1 MVIHIEKHIF
11 KLLKH
16 YDCVIIT
23 GFGGFIL
30 NNRPAYLN
38 SITNKIYPP
47 SKKISFNKN
56 ITENDGLLANYISHL
71 ENISYEEACIEIL
84 KFSRKSS
91 LKLKRGEKL
100 FFTNIGHLN
109 LNDNNQIEFTLN
121 SEINFN
127 QDSYG
132 LSGFLL
138 PEETQ
143 NINYSTAQY
152 ASVAASIILL
162 ICVSL
167 FSLNNNLA
175 FDTQF
180 LSLSPINKNT
190 YSPRDINISKESVYG
205 KETPGIYN
213 VQVSQVDFDLYKING
228 TNYHISTKKCFKL
241 GFGRDVQI
249 KIWRDEKDRIKREI
263 CFLNV
268 SETEYDDCYKIENVY
283 SQLKSKENNTIMVI
297 TKRGR
302 MKEAML
308 VLEKTYIDPYIIA
321 NSNPDEITNNKNTN
335 EDSLDITNI
344 GTRFVDAIQSL
355 NSPIKVE
362 NTPINTLPKTQSN
375 KKIHIIAGSFSN
387 NKNAQAFKSQLK
399 KRGFE
404 QAEIIGMNN
413 TGLTRVAVNS
423 FFTEEEAEQELLE
436 IKNKLSSAWV
446 LNLNE

>member
-1 MVIHIEKHIF
+1 MAIHIEQHIF

-16 YDCVIIT
+16 HDCVIIT

-38 SITNKIYPP
+38 PITNRIYPP

-56 ITENDGLLANYISHL
+56 IVENDGLLANYISNV
-71 ENISYEEACIEIL
+71 EKISYEEASIEIL

-100 FFTNIGHLN
+100 FFKNIGHLN
-109 LNDNNQIEFTLN
+109 FNDNKQIEFTLD

-127 QDSYG
+127 KDSYG
-132 LSGFLL
+132 LSGFPL
-138 PEETQ
+138 PEE
-143 NINYSTAQY
+143 NRNRKYSTTQY
-152 ASVAASIILL
+152 MSVAASIILL
-162 ICVSL
+162 ICISL
-167 FSLNNNLA
+167 LSLNNNLS
-175 FDTQF
+175 FDTQL
-180 LSLSPINKNT
+180 LSLNPINKNT
-190 YSPRDINISKESVYG
+190 YSPRAINISEDSSYG

-249 KIWRDEKDRIKREI
+249 KIWKDEKDRIKREV

-321 NSNPDEITNNKNTN
+321 NSNPDEITNSHNTN
-335 EDSLDITNI
+335 DDSLEITNI

-355 NSPIKVE
+355 NTPIKSE
-362 NTPINTLPKTQSN
+362 NTPIITSPKKPSN
-375 KKIHIIAGSFSN
+375 KKIHIIVGSFSN
-387 NKNAQAFKSQLK
+387 NKNAQALKLQLK

-404 QAEIIGMNN
+404 QAEIIGMNDA
-413 TGLTRVAVNS
+413 GLTRVAVNS

-436 IKNKLSSAWV
+436 IKNKLSSAWI
-446 LNLNE
+446 LNLN